1 MMLSENMQYITRCI
15 NSYRLI
21 FFVNYGVILNKIQ
34 SFHCYK
40 IILSFFLI
48 LFALP
53 LIAAPSTFDEAKTLS
68 KTKVY
73 FDQNRQS
80 EGTLYCGCDWEW
92 TGKSGGQVDLASCGY
107 QVRKQQNRA
116 MRIEWEHIV
125 PAWVFGHQ
133 RQCWQNGGR
142 KNCVSTDA
150 IFREMEADMYN
161 LAPSIGEVNG
171 DRSNLSYGQLAET
184 TEYPYGQCRSRV
196 DFKERVFE
204 PRDEVK
210 GQVAR
215 TYFYMHDR
223 YNLSMSRQQ
232 QQLLM
237 AWDKQ
242 YPPSAWEKQRDERI
256 ASVMGHHNPFVT
268 GEQKWILGHKNSAQG
283 IHDSTSIQHIEVQ
296 KVTKKIEDAKISVKG
311 NSGSKKYHLSHCSG
325 FKTTSDKNAVMFD
338 SEQAAQSAGYQ
349 LAGNCKPIAN

>member
-1 MMLSENMQYITRCI
+1 M
-15 NSYRLI
+15 
-21 FFVNYGVILNKIQ
+21 
-34 SFHCYK
+34 
-40 IILSFFLI
+40 
-48 LFALP
+48 LFAFSLS
-53 LIAAPSTFDEAKTLS
+53 AAPTTFDEAKTLS
-68 KTKVY
+68 KNKVY
-73 FDQNRQS
+73 LDQNRQS

-92 TGKSGGQVDLASCGY
+92 TGKSGGQIDLVSCGY

-142 KNCVSTDA
+142 KNCVSTDP
-150 IFREMEADMYN
+150 IFRQMEADMHN

-171 DRSNLSYGQLAET
+171 DRSNLSYGQLSADAE
-184 TEYPYGQCRSRV
+184 YQYGQCRSRV

-215 TYFYMHDR
+215 VYFYMHDR

-237 AWDKQ
+237 VWDKQ
-242 YPPSAWEKQRDERI
+242 YPPSEWEKQRDERI
-256 ASVMGHHNPFVT
+256 ANIMGHHNPFVT

-283 IHDSTSIQHIEVQ
+283 INLSSAPLQPIVISETQDQ
-296 KVTKKIEDAKISVKG
+296 KNPVKG
-311 NSGSKKYHLSHCSG
+311 NSHSKKYHLAHCTG

-338 SEQAAQSAGYQ
+338 NEQAAQAAGYQ
-349 LAGNCKPIAN
+349 LAGNCKSLAK